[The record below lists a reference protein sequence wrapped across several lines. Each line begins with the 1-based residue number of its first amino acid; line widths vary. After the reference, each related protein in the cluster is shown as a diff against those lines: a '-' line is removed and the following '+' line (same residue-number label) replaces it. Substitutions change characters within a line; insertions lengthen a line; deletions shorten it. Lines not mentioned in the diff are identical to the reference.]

1 MLYLAGL
8 ILFAA
13 GFFFAGSAFLKALLF
28 GSAYLI
34 FGGPVLLTAARN
46 LVRGKVFDENFLM
59 AIATLGAFVIGEYPE
74 GVAVM
79 IFYQLGELLQDN
91 AVDRSRRSI
100 ESLVNIRPDY
110 ANLYQFNTTKKVD
123 PAQVHPGELIIVR
136 PGERI
141 PLDGV
146 VLKGCS
152 SLDLSALTGEALP
165 QDVAQGDEVLS
176 GSVNLGGLLT
186 VQVVSAY
193 KESTVAR
200 ILALVENAAAHKA
213 RTEEFI
219 TRFAAYYTPAVVFS
233 ALAIAFLPPMLLSG
247 EELFSWV
254 YRALV
259 FLVISCPCAL
269 VISIPLG
276 IFGGIGGASKR
287 GILVKGGNYLEALGR
302 AETVIFDKTGTL
314 TEGRYVVEE
323 VKPAA
328 GFTAEELQNLAV
340 LAARH
345 SSHPVA
351 RAILN
356 SYPGSVQEEN
366 LSDYHEEPGLGVRVN
381 DHGRQVVM
389 GNLKMLKSEL
399 KDDDLSEENETA
411 VYLAVQGRYAGSIT
425 FSDQLKED
433 AVSAVE
439 GLRQLGVKKIIM
451 LSGDKLQVA
460 EKVGHRLGLDQ
471 VHAGLLP
478 DQKIEA
484 IARLEEENSGKA
496 GVVFVGDGI
505 NDAPALARAKI
516 GVAMGKG
523 AADAAVEAADIVL
536 MAGRPSKLVEV
547 IGIARKTNSIVRQN
561 VVLALG
567 IKGLIMALSLMGFAS
582 MWLAVFAD
590 VGVALLAT
598 LNATRAFYQ

>member
-1 MLYLAGL
+1 
-8 ILFAA
+8 
-13 GFFFAGSAFLKALLF
+13 
-28 GSAYLI
+28 
-34 FGGPVLLTAARN
+34 
-46 LVRGKVFDENFLM
+46 
-59 AIATLGAFVIGEYPE
+59 
-74 GVAVM
+74 
-79 IFYQLGELLQDN
+79 
-91 AVDRSRRSI
+91 
-100 ESLVNIRPDY
+100 
-110 ANLYQFNTTKKVD
+110 
-123 PAQVHPGELIIVR
+123 
-136 PGERI
+136 
-141 PLDGV
+141 
-146 VLKGCS
+146 
-152 SLDLSALTGEALP
+152 
-165 QDVAQGDEVLS
+165 
-176 GSVNLGGLLT
+176 
-186 VQVVSAY
+186 
-193 KESTVAR
+193 
-200 ILALVENAAAHKA
+200 
-213 RTEEFI
+213 
-219 TRFAAYYTPAVVFS
+219 
-233 ALAIAFLPPMLLSG
+233 
-247 EELFSWV
+247 
-254 YRALV
+254 
-259 FLVISCPCAL
+259 
-269 VISIPLG
+269 
-276 IFGGIGGASKR
+276 
-287 GILVKGGNYLEALGR
+287 
-302 AETVIFDKTGTL
+302 
-314 TEGRYVVEE
+314 
-323 VKPAA
+323 
-328 GFTAEELQNLAV
+328 
-340 LAARH
+340 
-345 SSHPVA
+345 
-351 RAILN
+351 
-356 SYPGSVQEEN
+356 
-366 LSDYHEEPGLGVRVN
+366 
-381 DHGRQVVM
+381 M